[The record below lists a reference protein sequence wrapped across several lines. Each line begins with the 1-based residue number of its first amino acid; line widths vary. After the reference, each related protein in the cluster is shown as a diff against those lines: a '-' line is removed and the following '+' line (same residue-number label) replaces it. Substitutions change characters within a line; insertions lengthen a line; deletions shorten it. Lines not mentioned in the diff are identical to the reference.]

1 MACEPTLLARM
12 KRPSNAQILGSDR
25 TLEWLVWI
33 HVLAAILGIGPT
45 YVGHVLLRKNQQN
58 EQLQQSLAI
67 FQLLN
72 YFPKIG
78 GTLAVASGI
87 ALVIVTGWEFSDLW
101 ILSSLVLYV
110 LIQVVVVGML
120 TPIMGQLN
128 EVLSATGEQAIAP
141 DTLANRTA
149 LLSRANRLFNTASI
163 MGTILIILMLV
174 KPM

>member
-1 MACEPTLLARM
+1 M
-12 KRPSNAQILGSDR
+12 
-25 TLEWLVWI
+25 EWLIWI

-45 YVGHVLLRKNQQN
+45 YVGHVLLRKSQDN
-58 EQLQQSLAI
+58 EQLRQSLAL

-101 ILSSLVLYV
+101 ILASLVLYV
-110 LIQVVVVGML
+110 LIQIVVVGML
-120 TPIMGQLN
+120 TPIMVRLN
-128 EVLSATGEQAIAP
+128 EVLSATGEQASAP
-141 DTLANRTA
+141 DTQANRTA
-149 LLSRANRLFNTASI
+149 LLSRANRLYNAASI
-163 MGTILIILMLV
+163 MGTVLILFMLI